1 MGYSVRQELD
11 ATVEVTAF
19 SNSCS
24 LNSLNSKTQPKPD
37 ARERRSM
44 LRYAMLIHLTI
55 MLAAVSGMRCCRWG
69 APARHAESGLH
80 PSAPIPRVMSGV
92 ELS

>member
-11 ATVEVTAF
+11 ATVETAF

-55 MLAAVSGMRCCRWG
+55 MLAAVSGMRCCRCG

-80 PSAPIPRVMSGV
+80 PSAPIPMSGV